1 MATLQLRNI
10 DDRLYNFLKNSARR
24 QNRPVSQEV
33 VTIIQQHLH
42 SSPPANATLE
52 FLALSG
58 AWKDERDAEEII
70 ADIRSSRKRRSSLS
84 ARRRKSPGF
93 RGCSLAEHEIPVS
106 NLTADEVMND
116 IGKLRQE
123 RMSHD

>member
-24 QNRPVSQEV
+24 QNRSVSQEV

-42 SSPPANATLE
+42 SSQPANATLE

-58 AWKDERDAEEII
+58 AWKDERDAEEIV
-70 ADIRSSRKRRSSLS
+70 ADIRSGRSQ
-84 ARRRKSPGF
+84 
-93 RGCSLAEHEIPVS
+93 S
-106 NLTADEVMND
+106 NRFGADD
-116 IGKLRQE
+116 GLF
-123 RMSHD
+123 D

>member
-24 QNRPVSQEV
+24 QNRSVSQEV
-33 VTIIQQHLH
+33 VTIIEQHLH
-42 SSPPANATLE
+42 SRQPANATLE

-70 ADIRSSRKRRSSLS
+70 ADIRSSSNSILRKN
-84 ARRRKSPGF
+84 
-93 RGCSLAEHEIPVS
+93 CS
-106 NLTADEVMND
+106 
-116 IGKLRQE
+116 
-123 RMSHD
+123 